1 MHGKIAVVLLTGLL
15 CACVQ
20 PQPTVEAA
28 APPPAAAPPAVPAV
42 AAARWV
48 RIRAV
53 PCSRLMELSAEDRA
67 AASMFYHGYQAS
79 RSGAREVNVPGL
91 GNLEALVLSYCTAYP
106 DRPVVQ
112 AFRDVYA
119 LNR

>member
-1 MHGKIAVVLLTGLL
+1 
-15 CACVQ
+15 
-20 PQPTVEAA
+20 
-28 APPPAAAPPAVPAV
+28 
-42 AAARWV
+42 
-48 RIRAV
+48 
-53 PCSRLMELSAEDRA
+53 MELTAEDRA

-106 DRPVVQ
+106 GRPVVQ